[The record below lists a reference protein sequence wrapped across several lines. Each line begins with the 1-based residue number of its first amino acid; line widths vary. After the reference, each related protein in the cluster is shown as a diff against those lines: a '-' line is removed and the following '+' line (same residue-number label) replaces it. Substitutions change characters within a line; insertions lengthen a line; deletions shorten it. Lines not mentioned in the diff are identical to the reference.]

1 MRILVH
7 HERAERWC
15 DALRQRLGG
24 TALDKESIEI
34 VADDGEQLGDI
45 LVVWTPPAT
54 LFERHRDHDVKAI
67 LNLGAGVDGLLS
79 NPALPKDVPILK
91 LSDAGMADYMI
102 DYVRYGL
109 LHFRRDFDRY
119 AVQQDSHDWA
129 PHRVVRPSQYPV
141 AILGLGAIGAQIAQS
156 LAEDGYPVHGFS
168 RSARQLE
175 SITCHHEQGEDGR
188 TLHDV
193 LGDSTLGL
201 KAVINL
207 LPNTPATRDVLNAAV
222 FAALPD
228 DAVLI
233 NPGRGSSVVETDLV
247 AALEANQL
255 RGALLDVFQHE
266 PLAPQSPLWS
276 HPRVIITP
284 HSAAPTPISEAA
296 DQLAENIRRVQRG
309 ETLTGISREN
319 GY

>member
-1 MRILVH
+1 MSHMRILVH

-15 DALRQRLGG
+15 EALRERL
-24 TALDKESIEI
+24 DSSDIEI
-34 VADDGEQLGDI
+34 LADDGETLGDI
-45 LVVWTPPAT
+45 LVVWAPPAA

-67 LNLGAGVDGLLS
+67 LNLGAGVDSLLA
-79 NPALPKDVPILK
+79 NPALPREVPVLK
-91 LSDAGMADYMI
+91 LRDAGMASHML

-119 AVQQDSHDWA
+119 AVQQSERHWA
-129 PHRVVRPSQYPV
+129 PHRVVRARHYPV
-141 AILGLGAIGAQIAQS
+141 AVLGLGAIGRQIAEA
-156 LAEDGYPVHGFS
+156 LAADGYPVHGFS
-168 RSARQLE
+168 RSAHTLE
-175 SITCHHEQGEDGR
+175 GVTCHHEQGEGGR
-188 TLHDV
+188 SLKAV
-193 LGDSTLGL
+193 LGDETLGL

-207 LPNTPATRDVLNAAV
+207 LPNTTATRDVLNAEA

-233 NPGRGSSVVETDLV
+233 NPGRGSSVVEEDLL
-247 AALEANQL
+247 AALEKDQL

-266 PLAPQSPLWS
+266 PLAGDSPLWQ
-276 HPRVIITP
+276 HPKVIITP
-284 HSAAPTPISEAA
+284 HAAAPTPVSEAA

-309 ETLTGISREN
+309 ESLTGISLEH